1 MRAQDFI
8 SATTLSKKTSFTLE
22 ALERGEAEE
31 LIILK
36 NNEPRAVLLSMAAY
50 ESMREEIEDLR
61 LASLAMARFESFDR
75 DRAVPHDRMME
86 KFAP

>member
-8 SATTLSKKTSFTLE
+8 SATTLSKKTSSTLD

-36 NNEPRAVLLSMAAY
+36 NNQPRAVLLSMAAY
-50 ESMREEIEDLR
+50 ESMREEVEDLR
-61 LASLAMARFESFDR
+61 LASLAMARLESFDR
-75 DRAVPHDRMME
+75 DKAVPHDRMVE
-86 KFAP
+86 KFAS